1 MSHQLK
7 PKDIKY
13 WVFDMDGTLTVAVHD
28 FAAIKR
34 ALDIPQE
41 ADILT
46 YLAALP
52 EQQRV
57 EKNAWLLAHELEL
70 AKRSKAAEGAVA
82 LVNHLKQQGYQL
94 AILTRND
101 QQLAHMTLQAI
112 GLDTCFKAEFILGRD
127 EAAPKPAPDGLFRL
141 ATMWGIEPEQMLIIG
156 DFSHDLASGRNAGS
170 HTILVNYPTND
181 WPVLVDWYYPHCQA
195 VLADL

>member
-1 MSHQLK
+1 MKHQLK

-41 ADILT
+41 ADILAH
-46 YLAALP
+46 LAALP
-52 EQQRV
+52 AQQKA

-70 AKRSKAAEGAVA
+70 AKKSIAAQGAVD
-82 LVNHLKQQGYQL
+82 LVHYLQQQGYQL

-101 QQLAHMTLQAI
+101 QQLAHITLEAI
-112 GLDTCFKAEFILGRD
+112 GLDACFKAEFILGRG
-127 EAAPKPAPDGLFRL
+127 EALPKPAPDGLLKL
-141 ATMWGIEPEQMLIIG
+141 ASRWQIEPKQMLIIG

-170 HTILVNYPTND
+170 HTILVNHPTND
-181 WPVLVDWYYPHCQA
+181 WPALVDWHYAHCQA